1 MAHTP
6 FEGMNY
12 AVKVLGEGGT
22 YSALKNIEDALKRLQ
37 ITTIEGI
44 PLLAIGKNENVFHDD
59 LGNILIQVSLLQE
72 QIQIGTMFVRDN
84 AGTLEKSVDGA
95 TWEDIGT
102 VSGTGDMLVSVY
114 DADSDGRVEAADVIT
129 DGTNT
134 VNPAELRDHLDNHP
148 AGDGDMLVSVYD
160 ADSDG
165 RVEAADVITD
175 GTNTVNPA
183 ELRDH
188 LDNHPAGGGDGDM
201 LASVYDTDADGRVE
215 AADTLTDGTNTVN
228 PAELRA
234 LLDNPPGGGDMTRA
248 IYDVNENGIVDQAE
262 KLNDG
267 SNIVLAA
274 DVRDHIDNHPTSG
287 DMLKTTYDTDDDG
300 IVDKAEELYD
310 GTTSY
315 NVAEIQLIE
324 TNVTDAQAD
333 ILRIDGKTEIRTS
346 GYNLDSNWV
355 RSLRI
360 QGNNTVSPLS
370 FTLPFA
376 AGILEDNAD
385 IIFID
390 YAGMGITVTPRPGEN
405 FFPGG
410 ETSLSN
416 VASPVAGDYLHIL
429 LLPSTAE
436 WMVLDSRGAW
446 I

>member
-12 AVKVLGEGGT
+12 AVKVLGEGGA

-37 ITTIEGI
+37 TASIEGI
-44 PLLAIGKNENVFHDD
+44 PLLAIGKNENIFHDD

-148 AGDGDMLVSVYD
+148 AGGGDGDMLVSVYD

-188 LDNHPAGGGDGDM
+188 LDNHPAGGGDG
-201 LASVYDTDADGRVE
+201 
-215 AADTLTDGTNTVN
+215 
-228 PAELRA
+228 
-234 LLDNPPGGGDMTRA
+234 RA

>member
-12 AVKVLGEGGT
+12 AVKVLGEGGA

-44 PLLAIGKNENVFHDD
+44 PLLAIGKNENVCHDD

-72 QIQIGTMFVRDN
+72 QIKIGTMFVRDN

-148 AGDGDMLVSVYD
+148 AGGGDGDMLVSVYD

-165 RVEAADVITD
+165 RVEAADVI
-175 GTNTVNPA
+175 
-183 ELRDH
+183 
-188 LDNHPAGGGDGDM
+188 
-201 LASVYDTDADGRVE
+201 
-215 AADTLTDGTNTVN
+215 TDGTNTVN

-310 GTTSY
+310 GTTSC

-346 GYNLDSNWV
+346 GYNLDPNWV

-360 QGNNTVSPLS
+360 QSNNTVSPLS